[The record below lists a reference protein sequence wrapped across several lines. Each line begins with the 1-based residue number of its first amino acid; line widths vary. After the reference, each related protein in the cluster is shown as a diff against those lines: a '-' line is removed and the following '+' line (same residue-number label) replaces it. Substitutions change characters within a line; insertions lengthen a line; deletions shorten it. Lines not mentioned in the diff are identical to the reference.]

1 MFNFAYPTHL
11 YLLAAVPLLALLFVA
26 ARYSRRAKLRRFGRL
41 DVVDKMM
48 PDASRY
54 TPAVRIVLQCLAL
67 AMLVIAVARPRT
79 EGTVKQETAAG
90 IEIVVAFDLSN
101 SMLASSTDRDR
112 DATRLDRAKVVLERL
127 FDRLENDK
135 VGLVIFAGTSKVQ
148 LPVTSDFY
156 TANMYLGELHP
167 SMMAYQGTD
176 IASSI
181 RMAMNCFSGTEDMR
195 KAIILITDSEDHEG
209 EAVEA
214 ARLAAENGIQVDVL
228 GVGTPSGATV
238 PGITDENGQ
247 PVHSALNENLA
258 KEIANAGN
266 GIYVN
271 AAASSS
277 LNELAS
283 HLETLQKSEFDTVV
297 YSAAA
302 EQFPTFAALALIL
315 LIIDIFVVDRKI
327 SWLKGIEFFST
338 KTIRQSRNTKDKKK

>member
-148 LPVTSDFY
+148 LPVTSDF
-156 TANMYLGELHP
+156 
-167 SMMAYQGTD
+167 S
-176 IASSI
+176 
-181 RMAMNCFSGTEDMR
+181 
-195 KAIILITDSEDHEG
+195 
-209 EAVEA
+209 
-214 ARLAAENGIQVDVL
+214 
-228 GVGTPSGATV
+228 
-238 PGITDENGQ
+238 
-247 PVHSALNENLA
+247 
-258 KEIANAGN
+258 
-266 GIYVN
+266 
-271 AAASSS
+271 
-277 LNELAS
+277 
-283 HLETLQKSEFDTVV
+283 
-297 YSAAA
+297 
-302 EQFPTFAALALIL
+302 
-315 LIIDIFVVDRKI
+315 
-327 SWLKGIEFFST
+327 
-338 KTIRQSRNTKDKKK
+338 

>member
-214 ARLAAENGIQVDVL
+214 A
-228 GVGTPSGATV
+228 
-238 PGITDENGQ
+238 GITDENGQ

-338 KTIRQSRNTKDKKK
+338 KTIRPSRNTKDKKK